1 MNLRRLY
8 GLISVVFFVSL
19 LFVWGQENRTESV
32 AKHLETAKKNKNL
45 NQEGFVV
52 LEDDLLLLKIQIK
65 SGRIVESRL
74 KNYGVENH
82 PDSLGVRV
90 FGSDPETG
98 FKFYMKTGFVGKNP
112 SYVLKVINQNS
123 VVLEDPALGLKK
135 EIKLDSVGYE
145 VSVKDSIVGGTAG
158 KPYASVYRTPGQ
170 SLDLKRDVMSGG
182 MMTNSSYEG
191 VGFSTKDEPYDTYR
205 FRGIDEPLYFYSK
218 GGWVAYIQKYFFSA
232 FLGSDDYYY
241 RYFAQPKNNE
251 GLFRVGYTIEPEELD
266 AVFYEHEH
274 RVFIGPK
281 IRSDLLSRSE
291 NLELSIDMGW
301 FWFISQPMVFLLDK
315 VNGVTNHWGLSIVVV
330 TLLLKILLWPVT
342 AAGFR
347 GMAKMRKVNP
357 LMRELNEAYK
367 NDPQKLRTEMMKLY
381 SREKANPLAGC
392 LPAIVQM
399 PFFIAFFFVLR
410 EMVELR
416 YAPLGFWISDL
427 AAPDPLFVLPF
438 LFGVIMF
445 LTQKLNPQPP
455 TMDATQA
462 NVMKYMPVVFSL
474 FFVIF
479 PAGLALY
486 TVVNSGVSLIQ
497 QRLLY
502 KKMGAFES

>member
-1 MNLRRLY
+1 
-8 GLISVVFFVSL
+8 
-19 LFVWGQENRTESV
+19 
-32 AKHLETAKKNKNL
+32 
-45 NQEGFVV
+45 
-52 LEDDLLLLKIQIK
+52 
-65 SGRIVESRL
+65 
-74 KNYGVENH
+74 
-82 PDSLGVRV
+82 
-90 FGSDPETG
+90 
-98 FKFYMKTGFVGKNP
+98 
-112 SYVLKVINQNS
+112 
-123 VVLEDPALGLKK
+123 
-135 EIKLDSVGYE
+135 
-145 VSVKDSIVGGTAG
+145 
-158 KPYASVYRTPGQ
+158 
-170 SLDLKRDVMSGG
+170 
-182 MMTNSSYEG
+182 
-191 VGFSTKDEPYDTYR
+191 
-205 FRGIDEPLYFYSK
+205 
-218 GGWVAYIQKYFFSA
+218 
-232 FLGSDDYYY
+232 
-241 RYFAQPKNNE
+241 
-251 GLFRVGYTIEPEELD
+251 
-266 AVFYEHEH
+266 
-274 RVFIGPK
+274 
-281 IRSDLLSRSE
+281 
-291 NLELSIDMGW
+291 
-301 FWFISQPMVFLLDK
+301 
-315 VNGVTNHWGLSIVVV
+315 
-330 TLLLKILLWPVT
+330 
-342 AAGFR
+342 
-347 GMAKMRKVNP
+347 
-357 LMRELNEAYK
+357 
-367 NDPQKLRTEMMKLY
+367 MMKLY